1 MSAFNLDT
9 GIALNPPA
17 EKPLKTF
24 QVRSKVDGVYVLIDE

>member
-17 EKPLKTF
+17 EEPLKTYK
-24 QVRSKVDGVYVLIDE
+24 VTSKEDGVYVLIDK